1 VGESAILPLV
11 GRRLQIIADPYVKPE
26 FGTGALKITPG
37 HDPNDFEIGRAHRL
51 EEISVI
57 GEDGRMT
64 EAAGDYAGMSVEEAR
79 EAVVAALR
87 AEGRIARTEP
97 YTHNVPYSHRS
108 GQRIEPL
115 ISLQWFMRMDELAGP
130 AIEAVRDGR
139 VRIHPEGQRRR
150 YFEWMENI
158 RPWCVS
164 RQLWWGHRLP
174 VWYRGDETYVG
185 MEPPH
190 GDGWEQDPDVLDT
203 WFSSALWPFATLG
216 WPDDTAALRAFYP
229 TDVLLTARD
238 ILFLWV
244 ARMVMM
250 GLEFAGDVPFSDV
263 YVHSVVQAP
272 DGRRMSKSLG
282 TGIDPL
288 TLIDGGERPQVF
300 SEGGEFPA
308 YGADAVRFGLL
319 AMSSTQDVRFN
330 EEKVAQGRQLANK
343 LWNASRL
350 VLLRVP
356 DGMTAGGGAPAPQ
369 TVEDRWILSRLQ
381 DAEREVARAVD
392 AFEFHHAVARLYS
405 FVYDE
410 LCDWYLE
417 LVKPRLYED
426 DNREAAGFALH
437 VLAETLALAH
447 PVIPFVTEEIWSHVP
462 GTRGGLLMA
471 HPYPQADEALADP
484 EAEATVGRAIAAV
497 QELRGWRD
505 RVGAAAGTVVPA
517 RLEAEGY
524 DEVAAHVARL
534 ARVEFVSDPD
544 DAVATV
550 TVPGGAVAVLA
561 SEAVDP
567 EAEARRRDERVAHLR
582 GEIARAQGK
591 LGNQGFVGKAPEA
604 VVQAERDKLARLEAE
619 LGELT

>member
-1 VGESAILPLV
+1 
-11 GRRLQIIADPYVKPE
+11 
-26 FGTGALKITPG
+26 
-37 HDPNDFEIGRAHRL
+37 
-51 EEISVI
+51 
-57 GEDGRMT
+57 
-64 EAAGDYAGMSVEEAR
+64 
-79 EAVVAALR
+79 
-87 AEGRIARTEP
+87 
-97 YTHNVPYSHRS
+97 
-108 GQRIEPL
+108 
-115 ISLQWFMRMDELAGP
+115 
-130 AIEAVRDGR
+130 
-139 VRIHPEGQRRR
+139 
-150 YFEWMENI
+150 
-158 RPWCVS
+158 
-164 RQLWWGHRLP
+164 
-174 VWYRGDETYVG
+174 
-185 MEPPH
+185 
-190 GDGWEQDPDVLDT
+190 
-203 WFSSALWPFATLG
+203 
-216 WPDDTAALRAFYP
+216 
-229 TDVLLTARD
+229 
-238 ILFLWV
+238 
-244 ARMVMM
+244 
-250 GLEFAGDVPFSDV
+250 
-263 YVHSVVQAP
+263 
-272 DGRRMSKSLG
+272 
-282 TGIDPL
+282 
-288 TLIDGGERPQVF
+288 VF
-300 SEGGEFPA
+300 TEGGDFPA
-308 YGADAVRFGLL
+308 YGADAVRYGLL

-330 EEKVAQGRQLANK
+330 EERISQGRQLANK
-343 LWNASRL
+343 LFNASRL

-356 DGMTAGGGAPAPQ
+356 DGMTAAGGAPAPQ

-381 DAEREVARAVD
+381 DAEREVARAID

-471 HPYPQADEALADP
+471 HPYPQADESLADP
-484 EAEATVGRAIAAV
+484 DAEATVGRAIAAV

-524 DEVAAHVARL
+524 GEVAAHVARL